1 MSTNNVPLMV
11 GTDGHPNYLAFAKN
25 GKYALGI
32 KPAVAAPGDQLGVPD
47 TMWFGARLRC
57 AEAGSLFD
65 HIAHPVSNIVSLKKP
80 PENPGEA
87 WAQITW
93 DKVDATRAS
102 TTVGILLHG
111 SVKSPEGMKML
122 ISQIDNGVLANKMV
136 DYLEQIAGKST
147 VLLSREQMVAWFDD
161 VYKGYMTGL
170 KSIIDHQT
178 AMQEELNSKVGMF
191 SIQADILKAVYNKV
205 SAEAETAKNITDVN
219 DSLE

>member
-1 MSTNNVPLMV
+1 MSNNVPMMT
-11 GTDGHPNYLAFAKN
+11 GTDGQPSYLAFAKN

-65 HIAHPVSNIVSLKKP
+65 ALGLTESNIVSLKKP

-87 WAQITW
+87 WGKITW
-93 DKVDATRAS
+93 DKIDHTRAS

-122 ISQIDNGVLANKMV
+122 ISQIDNKTLATKMV

-147 VLLSREQMVAWFDD
+147 VVISREVMIDWFDD
-161 VYKGYMTGL
+161 VYKGYITGL
-170 KSIIDHQT
+170 KTIINHQT
-178 AMQEELNSKVGMF
+178 AMTEELNSKVGMF
-191 SIQADILKAVYNKV
+191 AIQADILKAVYNKTQ
-205 SAEAETAKNITDVN
+205 AENEAKIVLSDNTNAAE
-219 DSLE
+219 